1 MRERFPVI
9 VRGGGDLA
17 TGTIYQL
24 HQAGFPVLVLE
35 TETPSAIRRYVAFS
49 EAIYEGTWCV
59 EGVTAQKI
67 THWQEAKEVLAAG
80 NIPVLSDPRLNILSQ
95 LSPHVLIDAILA
107 KRNLGTSIHMAD
119 TVIALGPGFSA
130 GKDAHFVIETQ
141 RGHHLGR
148 VITEGSAA
156 PDTGVPGIIAGF
168 GKERIIHAPTE
179 GILRHHS
186 QIGDLVRK
194 GQIIASIGQTP
205 VTATLDGVLRGLLR
219 EGYLVPKGFKIADID
234 PRENE
239 QKNCYTISDKA
250 RCIAGGVLLG
260 ILMRNKGSW
269 I

>member
-67 THWQEAKEVLAAG
+67 THWQEAREVLAAG

-156 PDTGVPGIIAGF
+156 PDTGVPGIIAGLAKSGSSMLRQKVF
-168 GKERIIHAPTE
+168 CGTTVRLEIWCEKDRSLRRLDKRLSQQPWMAYYAVCCGKD
-179 GILRHHS
+179 ILC
-186 QIGDLVRK
+186 RK
-194 GQIIASIGQTP
+194 
-205 VTATLDGVLRGLLR
+205 VLRSR
-219 EGYLVPKGFKIADID
+219 ISIHEKTSKKIAIQF
-234 PRENE
+234 PIKR
-239 QKNCYTISDKA
+239 A
-250 RCIAGGVLLG
+250 VLQVVFYLAY
-260 ILMRNKGSW
+260 
-269 I
+269 